1 MRVDIRGKAFDGQP
15 VLGPIAF
22 EIGVAEAVA
31 LTGPSGIGK
40 STLLRIIAGLDR
52 DFDGK
57 ITGAGRLAM
66 VFQEPTLMPW
76 RSARDNIVLAADVSA
91 PEADALLA
99 SVGLADK
106 AGLFPTQL
114 SLGQRRRVAI
124 VRAFARRPE
133 TLLMDEPFTSLDAE
147 SSRGMQELLRGLLS
161 ERPTRLILVTH
172 DPRDAEALAT
182 RRIHLDGA
190 PARVMDQSAVK
201 N

>member
-1 MRVDIRGKAFDGQP
+1 MRVDIRGKAFGEAR

-22 EIGVAEAVA
+22 EVGPTEAVA

-40 STLLRIIAGLDR
+40 STLLRIIAGLDS

-76 RSARDNIVLAADVSA
+76 RSARDNVTLAAEVSSA
-91 PEADALLA
+91 EADTLLA
-99 SVGLADK
+99 SVGLGGKAD
-106 AGLFPTQL
+106 LFPTQL

-147 SSRGMQELLRGLLS
+147 SSRGMQELLRGLLG